1 MLGKMTW
8 QQELD
13 ILTRFHENNLGPV
26 TEEDKDDDAA
36 GELQNKSVVDSVV
49 DLKPLE
55 RVKGV
60 GSGSK
65 LSTQDDSFITKQIE
79 DAFGTAHRDESVFSS
94 KTSKSEADASVDKDS
109 PQMTSTPKKSE
120 VKGVSTK
127 PKSIKRTSIKS
138 EESGNCS
145 QRSLGRGRGRKV
157 HMPVEY
163 PVGAVANMIEK
174 NVGQGHRLDFSQ
186 AQQGTVQALGH
197 NNRQLNNNN
206 NSAYFPQF
214 DYSQV
219 AFGSRPGWWGSTAAT
234 ERDTDKDKTRDKK
247 KDLPQ
252 QEEKVKV
259 ERAVLSNWT
268 PLDDSI

>member
-1 MLGKMTW
+1 LGKMTW

-26 TEEDKDDDAA
+26 IEDKDEHVA
-36 GELQNKSVVDSVV
+36 GELQNMSRVDSGVEI
-49 DLKPLE
+49 KPLE

-60 GSGSK
+60 GRGSK
-65 LSTQDDSFITKQIE
+65 VSTQEDDSFIAKQIE
-79 DAFGTAHRDESVFSS
+79 EALGTAHRDESVFSS
-94 KTSKSEADASVDKDS
+94 KTSKSEAEASVDKNS
-109 PQMTSTPKKSE
+109 PPQMTSTPKKSE

-127 PKSIKRTSIKS
+127 PKLVKRTSIKS

-145 QRSLGRGRGRKV
+145 LRSLGRGRGRKA

-186 AQQGTVQALGH
+186 AQLGRGQEP
-197 NNRQLNNNN
+197 RQLNINNNN
-206 NSAYFPQF
+206 NTYFPQF

-219 AFGSRPGWWGSTAAT
+219 ALGSRPGWWGSTAAT
-234 ERDTDKDKTRDKK
+234 ERNNDEDKTRDKK
-247 KDLPQ
+247 KEQPQ
-252 QEEKVKV
+252 QAETVKV